1 MSSNLRQSTE
11 KFIEIRSKRRALEAQ
26 AKELKEQELELQNII
41 LQEMAS
47 SGTKSVNFDG
57 LARVVSRTTTHYE
70 VTDINL
76 LARAILSRIVDAA
89 NRNIP
94 LSEGLL
100 LQFRPSRERVDA
112 IMENMDESKR
122 TAALANMGLVLAE
135 RNELSITK
143 R

>member
-1 MSSNLRQSTE
+1 MSSNLRGYTE
-11 KFIEIRSKRRALEAQ
+11 RFLEIRNKRRALELQ
-26 AKELKEQELELQNII
+26 AKELKEQELELQGII
-41 LQEMAS
+41 LQEMSA

-89 NRNIP
+89 NRNVP

-112 IMENMDESKR
+112 ITEDMDESER
-122 TAALANMGLVLAE
+122 SATLASMGLVLAE
-135 RNELSITK
+135 RNELSVTK
-143 R
+143 K

>member
-1 MSSNLRQSTE
+1 M
-11 KFIEIRSKRRALEAQ
+11 EAQ

-57 LARVVSRTTTHYE
+57 LACVVSRTTTHYE

>member
-41 LQEMAS
+41 LQEMSS

-57 LARVVSRTTTHYE
+57 LARVVSRTTKHYE

-76 LARAILSRIVDAA
+76 LARVILARIVDAA
-89 NRNIP
+89 SRNVP

-100 LQFRPSRERVDA
+100 LQFRPSKERIDA
-112 IMENMDESKR
+112 LVEDMDTSER
-122 TAALANMGLVLAE
+122 DATLANMGLVLAE